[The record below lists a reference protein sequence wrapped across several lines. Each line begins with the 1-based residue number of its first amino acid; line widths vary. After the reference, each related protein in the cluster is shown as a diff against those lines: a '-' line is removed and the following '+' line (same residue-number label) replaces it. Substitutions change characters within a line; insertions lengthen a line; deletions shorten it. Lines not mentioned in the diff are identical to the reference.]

1 VPGRWFGLL
10 LLLFFS
16 VQVEAW
22 TGISASIGEY
32 DSSWKIDGELR
43 PVTLTRYGI
52 AIEDRT
58 ASGLRLGVAIGEFG
72 LRLKTADGRQG
83 DDYAGEYLDLRLRW
97 PFRLSSMLTLHGDF
111 GYAWQSGRLSDG
123 GGDDKGIDWS
133 RTRFGLGLQFRAGPI
148 SLRPFFEWRS
158 LDGDVALSGTRHLF
172 ENDNQTSAGLV
183 VDIEVEP
190 SGFVR
195 FTWMGEGRS
204 GLMLSFVRA
213 Y

>member
-1 VPGRWFGLL
+1 L
-10 LLLFFS
+10 LLLFFT
-16 VQVEAW
+16 VQARAW

-32 DSSWKIDGELR
+32 DSDWNIGGELR

-72 LRLKTADGRQG
+72 LRLKSADGRQS

-97 PFRLSSMLTLHGDF
+97 PVELNHMLTLHGDF
-111 GYAWQSGRLSDG
+111 GYSWQSGRLSDE
-123 GGDDKGIDWS
+123 GGDADGIDWS
-133 RTRFGLGLQFRAGPI
+133 RTRFGLGLQFRLGVI
-148 SLRPFFEWRS
+148 GLRPFFEWRN
-158 LDGDVALSGTRHLF
+158 LDGDVDLSGTTHLF
-172 ENDNQTSAGLV
+172 ENDSRTSAGLV

-195 FTWMGEGRS
+195 FTWLGSGRT